1 MLANIDCCAAVLAA
15 DGEAVQD
22 ADHNQCNGG
31 KPSDRLEGRH
41 QSNQRRGTSHDAERY
56 QKCVL
61 PPNDVPNA
69 AEEQGAERTNTE
81 ADSNRRKVRDQGK
94 RTVPGEIELEGE
106 NRCQAPKY
114 IKIVPFDH
122 CAESRC
128 DKDQWQA
135 AMVRTTNRAAARFD
149 PRSHCLLPPGMI
161 WPNAGRPITRQTSST
176 SPSQPW
182 RIIDQSK

>member
-69 AEEQGAERTNTE
+69 AEEQRAERTNNE
-81 ADSNRRKVRDQGK
+81 ADSKRRKVRDQGK
-94 RTVPGEIELEGE
+94 RTVPGGKDLEVAQ
-106 NRCQAPKY
+106 RSQAPHY
-114 IKIVPFDH
+114 IKIVPSYNTAD
-122 CAESRC
+122 
-128 DKDQWQA
+128 
-135 AMVRTTNRAAARFD
+135 
-149 PRSHCLLPPGMI
+149 
-161 WPNAGRPITRQTSST
+161 TR
-176 SPSQPW
+176 
-182 RIIDQSK
+182 